1 MKTYILRRLALLLL
15 VLLGVSLLTFFISHV
30 VPADP
35 ARLAAGAHA
44 TAKQVEALRQKLG
57 LDRPLPEQYWNYLT
71 GLLRG
76 DLGYSLSSRR
86 PVLEDLKDYFP
97 ATVEL
102 TVAAMLICLTIGI
115 PLGVLSAVYKDRLL
129 DHIGRV
135 VCIGGVALP
144 IFWLALLFQLIF
156 YRWLNIVPA
165 GGRLDP
171 TLARPQTISGLYV
184 LDSLL
189 TGNWPALWNSLF
201 HLILPSFTLAFASLA
216 WVARITRTSMLETMK
231 QDYIRT
237 ARGKGLSERR
247 VINTH
252 ALRNALIPTVTL
264 VGLQTGSLLAGAF
277 LVEVIFSWPGIGF
290 YTVNAIMAMDF
301 NAIISTTLL
310 VAVVY
315 TVTNLV
321 VDILYVALDPRI
333 SYT

>member
-1 MKTYILRRLALLLL
+1 MKTFVLRRLALLVF

-30 VPADP
+30 VPGDP

-44 TAKQVEALRQKLG
+44 TGKQVEALRQKLG
-57 LDRPLPEQYWNYLT
+57 LDRPLPDQYLRYMG

-76 DLGYSLSSRR
+76 DLGYALSSRR

-102 TVAAMLICLTIGI
+102 TVAALLICLVVGI
-115 PLGVLSAVYKDRLL
+115 PLGVLSAVHKGGLV
-129 DHIGRV
+129 DHVGRV
-135 VCIGGVALP
+135 ICIGGVALP
-144 IFWLALLFQLIF
+144 LFWLALLFQLIF
-156 YRWLNIVPA
+156 YRWLGLVPA

-171 TLARPQTISGLYV
+171 GLSSPPTITGLYI

-189 TGNWPALWNSLF
+189 TANWPVLRSSLW
-201 HLILPSFTLAFASLA
+201 HIVMPAITLAFASLA
-216 WVARITRTSMLETMK
+216 WVARVTRISMLETLG

-237 ARGKGLSERR
+237 ARGKGLTERGVVYR
-247 VINTH
+247 H

-264 VGLQTGSLLAGAF
+264 VGLQTGALLAGAF
-277 LVEVIFSWPGIGF
+277 LVEIIYSWPGIGF

-333 SYT
+333 SYQ